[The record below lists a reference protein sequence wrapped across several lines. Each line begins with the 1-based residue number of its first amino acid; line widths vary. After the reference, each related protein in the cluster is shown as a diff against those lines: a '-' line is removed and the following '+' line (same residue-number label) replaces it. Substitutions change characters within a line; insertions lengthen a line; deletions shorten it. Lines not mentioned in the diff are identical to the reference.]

1 MYGISSCPNSYPKG
15 DPYGFLCTFL
25 NQVKYH
31 ENDTNEGSKLH
42 FQNKYCK
49 KCWNGSMEDE
59 IYLRLSQEIREC
71 IPDLTECS
79 IESSAEKNVLSK
91 IAACQSYQMPLQ
103 YGFWIGPYWP
113 VKKNVTSRI
122 RPGVVLSTGG
132 PLIGRKNGSIF

>member
-113 VKKNVTSRI
+113 GLFVFI
-122 RPGVVLSTGG
+122 Y
-132 PLIGRKNGSIF
+132 F